1 MGVKTKTTE
10 WFKQKVKE
18 YHGDKVEVL
27 SEYLGSEKPIKILY
41 HCEKHGDTEK
51 TINAKNVCKPF
62 FCRVNNV
69 KVKIKVNQQQEEKII
84 HQSIIMRG

>member
-51 TINAKNVCKPF
+51 TINAKNVCKPYF
-62 FCRVNNV
+62 LPC
-69 KVKIKVNQQQEEKII
+69 KQC
-84 HQSIIMRG
+84 QSENKSKSAARRENKCIS